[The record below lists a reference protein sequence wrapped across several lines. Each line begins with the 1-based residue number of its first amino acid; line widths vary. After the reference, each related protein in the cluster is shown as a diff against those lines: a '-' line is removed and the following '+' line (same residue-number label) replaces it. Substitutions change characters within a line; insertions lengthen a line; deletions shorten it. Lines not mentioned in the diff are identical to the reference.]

1 MKRFGL
7 VCVLICMVSVLAFS
21 AGTKETSES
30 VVNAKAEPVVIT
42 MLIDNGQAVDGFNAV
57 AKAAEEKLNI
67 KIELEVRPGGN
78 EGENIVK
85 TRLATGDMADIC
97 LYNSGS
103 LFQAL
108 NPSEFFVDLS
118 GESFIDKLDETYKNT
133 VSEGSKVFGVP
144 YSSTQ
149 AGAWLYNKAIYAKL
163 GLKVPATWAELIAN
177 AKKIQSAGITPII
190 GSYKDAWTSQLIF
203 LGDHYN
209 VLQLYPNFPEE
220 YTAGKAKYASNKAG
234 LRSWEKLHESN
245 AYLNKDYLATT
256 YDMAL
261 EMLVEGQ
268 GAMYPM
274 LTQALSYIYQIY
286 PEEINNIG
294 VFGQPGETSGGSG
307 LTVWM
312 PASMYINKNSKHIEE
327 IKKFFEFYISDE
339 AIALYSAKIKP
350 DGPYAIKGV
359 DLPEG
364 TYAGVL
370 EMVPYFNAG
379 RTAPALEFQSPVK
392 GSSAEQ
398 ITVQCGANLKT
409 ALECADSYDKDVR
422 KQAIQLGL
430 PGWN

>member
-1 MKRFGL
+1 MKRFT
-7 VCVLICMVSVLAFS
+7 VISVVLLTAAVLFG
-21 AGTKETSES
+21 AGTKERPGVTEKEDEL
-30 VVNAKAEPVVIT
+30 VTVT
-42 MLIDNGQAVDGFNAV
+42 MLIDNGQALEGFNAV
-57 AKAAEEKLNI
+57 AKAAEKKLGI
-67 KIELEVRPGGN
+67 KIELEIRPGGN

-108 NPSEFFVDLS
+108 NPSEFFVNLTN
-118 GESFIDKLDETYKNT
+118 EPFMARLDDSYKST
-133 VSEGSKVFGVP
+133 VTEGGNVYGVP

-149 AGAWLYNKAIYAKL
+149 AGAWLYNKKIYADL
-163 GLKVPATWAELIAN
+163 GLSVPQTWNELIAN
-177 AKKIQSAGITPII
+177 AQKIKAAGITAII

-203 LGDHYN
+203 LADHYN
-209 VLQLYPNFPEE
+209 VLKQFPDFPEE
-220 YTAGKAKYASNKAG
+220 YTAGRAKYASTPAA
-234 LRSWEKLHESN
+234 LRSWEKLHQSN
-245 AYLNKDYLATT
+245 SYLNRDYLATT

-261 EMLVEGQ
+261 EMLVLGE

-274 LTQALSYIYQIY
+274 LTQALSYIYQLY
-286 PEEINNIG
+286 PEEIDNIG
-294 VFGQPGETSGGSG
+294 VFGQPGDGPSKSG

-312 PASMYINKNSKHIEE
+312 PASLYLNKNSKHIDL
-327 IKKFFEFYISDE
+327 IKQFFEFYVSDE
-339 AIALYSAKIKP
+339 AIAIYSEKIKP
-350 DGPYAIKGV
+350 DGPFAIKGL

-370 EMVPYFNAG
+370 EMVPYFDEG

-398 ITVQCGANLKT
+398 ITVQCGANLKS

>member
-1 MKRFGL
+1 MKKISGILVILLTATLLFGAG
-7 VCVLICMVSVLAFS
+7 SKEQGATS
-21 AGTKETSES
+21 AAGDEL
-30 VVNAKAEPVVIT
+30 VVIT
-42 MLIDNGQAVDGFNAV
+42 MLIDNGQALEGFNAV
-57 AKAAEEKLNI
+57 AKAAEEKLGI

-118 GESFIDKLDETYKNT
+118 NEPFMDRLDETYKNT
-133 VSEGSKVFGVP
+133 VSENGAVYGVP

-149 AGAWLYNKAIYAKL
+149 AGAWLYNKQIYADL
-163 GLKVPATWAELIAN
+163 GLEVPQTWDALLEN
-177 AKKIQSAGITPII
+177 AKVIQAAGIDPII

-209 VLQLYPNFPEE
+209 VLQEEPNFPEE
-220 YTAGKAKYASNKAG
+220 YTAGRAKYATTPVA
-234 LRSWEKLHESN
+234 LRSWEKLYSSN
-245 AYLNKDYLATT
+245 PYLNKDYLATT

-261 EMLVEGQ
+261 EKLVFGE

-274 LTQALSYIYQIY
+274 LTQALSYIYELY
-286 PEEINNIG
+286 PEEIDNIG
-294 VFGQPGETSGGSG
+294 VFGQPGDGPGKPG

-312 PASMYINKNSKHIEE
+312 PASMYINKDSEHVEL
-327 IKKFFEFYISDE
+327 IKDFYEFYISDE
-339 AIALYSAKIKP
+339 AVAIYSEKIKP

-359 DLPEG
+359 EFPEG
-364 TYAGVL
+364 TYSGVL
-370 EMVPYFNAG
+370 EMVPYFDAG

-398 ITVQCGANLKT
+398 ITVQCGANLNT
-409 ALECADSYDKDVR
+409 ARECAESYDKDVR

>member
-1 MKRFGL
+1 MKKLGIVL
-7 VCVLICMVSVLAFS
+7 VMLCIVPALMFS
-21 AGTKETSES
+21 AGSKESTGT
-30 VVNAKAEPVVIT
+30 VATTDEPEVIT
-42 MLIDNGQAVDGFNAV
+42 VLIDNGKALNGFEAV
-57 AKAAEEKLNI
+57 AKVAEEKFNI
-67 KIELEVRPGGN
+67 KFEIEIRPGGN

-85 TRLATGDMADIC
+85 TRLATGDMADLC
-97 LYNSGS
+97 MYNSGS

-108 NPSEFFVDLS
+108 NPSEFFVDMTDQP
-118 GESFIDKLDETYKNT
+118 FMARLDETYKNT
-133 VSEGSKVFGVP
+133 VSENGKVYGVP

-149 AGAWLYNKAIYAKL
+149 AGAWLYNKKVYADL
-163 GLKVPATWAELIAN
+163 GLKVPNTWDELIAN
-177 AKKIQSAGITPII
+177 AKKIKAAGIDPII
-190 GSYKDAWTSQLIF
+190 GSYKDSWTSQLIF
-203 LGDHYN
+203 LADHYN
-209 VLQLYPNFPEE
+209 VLQQYPSFPEE
-220 YTAGKAKYASNKAG
+220 YTAGQAKYASNKAA

-261 EMLVEGQ
+261 EMLVEGK

-274 LTQALSYIYQIY
+274 LTQGLSSIFAIY
-286 PEEINNIG
+286 PDEIDNIG
-294 VFGQPGETSGGSG
+294 VFGQPGDSGESG
-307 LTVWM
+307 LTVWL
-312 PASMYINKNSKHIEE
+312 PDSFYVNKNSKNIDKIMEFMDFYVSEE
-327 IKKFFEFYISDE
+327 AVTI
-339 AIALYSAKIKP
+339 YSEEIKP
-350 DGPYAIKGV
+350 DGPYAIKGI

-370 EMVPYFNAG
+370 EMVPYFDAG

-409 ALECADSYDKDVR
+409 AVECAESYDKDVR

>member
-1 MKRFGL
+1 MKKLGIVL
-7 VCVLICMVSVLAFS
+7 VMLCIIPALMFS
-21 AGTKETSES
+21 AGSKESAPG
-30 VVNAKAEPVVIT
+30 VAKAEGPVVIT
-42 MLIDNGQAVDGFNAV
+42 MLFDNGQALAGFNAV
-57 AKAAEEKLNI
+57 AKVAEKRFNI
-67 KIELEVRPGGN
+67 KFEMEIRPGGN

-97 LYNSGS
+97 MYNSGS

-118 GESFIDKLDETYKNT
+118 NEPFMARLDETYKNT
-133 VSEGSKVFGVP
+133 VSEKGKVYGVP

-149 AGAWLYNKAIYAKL
+149 AGAWLYNKKIYADL
-163 GLKVPATWAELIAN
+163 GLKVPSTWAELIAN
-177 AKKIQSAGITPII
+177 AKKIKAAGIDPII

-209 VLQLYPNFPEE
+209 VLQQYPNFPEE
-220 YTAGKAKYASNKAG
+220 YTAGQAKYATNKAA

-261 EMLVEGQ
+261 DMLVEGK

-274 LTQALSYIYQIY
+274 LTQALSYIFEIY
-286 PEEINNIG
+286 PDQIDNIG
-294 VFGQPGETSGGSG
+294 VFGQPGDSGPSG

-312 PASMYINKNSKHIEE
+312 SASLYVNKNSKNIDK
-327 IKKFFEFYISDE
+327 IKEFLEFYVTEE
-339 AIALYSAKIKP
+339 AVGIYSKEIKP
-350 DGPYAIKGV
+350 DGPYAIKGIA
-359 DLPEG
+359 LPEG

-370 EMVPYFNAG
+370 EMVPYFDAG

-409 ALECADSYDKDVR
+409 AIECADSYDKDVR

>member
-1 MKRFGL
+1 MRKISSLLVVVLTATLLFG
-7 VCVLICMVSVLAFS
+7 
-21 AGTKETSES
+21 AGSKEQGPAGAVKDEQ
-30 VVNAKAEPVVIT
+30 VVIT
-42 MLIDNGQAVDGFNAV
+42 MLIDNGQALEGFNAV
-57 AKAAEEKLNI
+57 AKAAEKKLGI
-67 KIELEVRPGGN
+67 KLELEIRPGGN

-118 GESFIDKLDETYKNT
+118 NEPFMDRLDETYKNT
-133 VSEGSKVFGVP
+133 VSERAAVYGVP

-149 AGAWLYNKAIYAKL
+149 AGAWLYNKQIFADL
-163 GLKVPATWAELIAN
+163 GLDVPQTWSELLNTAKVIKA
-177 AKKIQSAGITPII
+177 AGIDPII

-209 VLQLYPNFPEE
+209 VLQAEPNFPVE
-220 YTAGKAKYASNKAG
+220 YTAGRAKYASTAAA
-234 LRSWEKLHESN
+234 LRSWEKLYSSN
-245 AYLNKDYLATT
+245 PFLNKDYLATT

-261 EMLVEGQ
+261 EKLVFGE

-274 LTQALSYIYQIY
+274 LTQALSYIYQLY
-286 PEEINNIG
+286 PEEIDNIG
-294 VFGQPGETSGGSG
+294 VFGQPGDGPEKPG

-312 PASMYINKNSKHIEE
+312 PASMYINKDSKHVE
-327 IKKFFEFYISDE
+327 IIKDFFEFYISDE
-339 AIALYSAKIKP
+339 AIAIYSEKIKP

-359 DLPEG
+359 ELPEG

-370 EMVPYFNAG
+370 EMVPYFDAG

-398 ITVQCGANLKT
+398 ITVQCGANLSS
-409 ALECADSYDKDVR
+409 AMECAESYDKDVR